1 METKDS
7 EDKVLELPNW
17 VKLVNE
23 LVKKDQ
29 LRSSKYPAKSN
40 QTH

>member
-1 METKDS
+1 MYAKEP

-23 LVKKDQ
+23 LVKKNQ
-29 LRSSKYPAKSN
+29 PKSSNYPAK
-40 QTH
+40 